1 MLFYNLLLI
10 IRQLQPSVDFAVRDQ
25 QEIILKYRKHEAL
38 NDYIE
43 QDKIR
48 ILHSDTYQLPR
59 LVTSMLLYPL
69 QHLPR

>member
-1 MLFYNLLLI
+1 MPFYILPLI
-10 IRQLQPSVDFAVRDQ
+10 IKQLQPSVDFAVRGQ
-25 QEIILKYRKHEAL
+25 REIILKYCKHEAL

-48 ILHSDTYQLPR
+48 ILHSDTYRLPR

-69 QHLPR
+69 QHLPG